1 MRPKLRRPRA
11 HSLGANA
18 PGVTAA
24 NNTHMAAPPLPKFD
38 DSALSA
44 YEREMDRLDAAVQER
59 I

>member
-1 MRPKLRRPRA
+1 
-11 HSLGANA
+11 LGANA
-18 PGVTAA
+18 PRVTAA